1 MQKITDEEISLLS
14 FEDAVTRLENSVRL
28 LEQGNLSLEES
39 VAVFEVGNKLKNHC
53 DKKLQ
58 EAKLMIEKV
67 IKTSK
72 ESSHNL
78 ESIVDPKII

>member
-1 MQKITDEEISLLS
+1 MKIMKQITDEEISSLS
-14 FEDAVTRLENSVRL
+14 FEDAMTRLEESVRS

-39 VAVFEVGNKLKNHC
+39 VAVFEFGNKLKNHC
-53 DKKLQ
+53 DQKLK

-72 ESSHNL
+72 DSVARVEP
-78 ESIVDPKII
+78 VDS